1 MTPLRDEYRDQAAY
15 AMDMADLAP
24 SDELKADWLR
34 LARKWLGMI
43 PHRTRSP
50 KELFEDG
57 IRRNATGQ
65 ENSDASH

>member
-34 LARKWLGMI
+34 LARKWLTMI
-43 PHRTRSP
+43 PHRTRSAR
-50 KELFEDG
+50 G
-57 IRRNATGQ
+57 MIRRNGTGQ
-65 ENSDASH
+65 ESSDASH